1 MFVSEKGNC
10 IIIITAFCT
19 VVIPF
24 LTGETCESSEKV
36 NLLDWDLLTVY
47 ALDLVKFHT

>member
-1 MFVSEKGNC
+1 MFVSKKSNC

-24 LTGETCESSEKV
+24 LTGETCEGSEKV
-36 NLLDWDLLTVY
+36 TAWLGFANNL
-47 ALDLVKFHT
+47 HT